1 MVFLSSQESVQ
12 GLFAFFRVTLNN
24 ATQPRTPAVVATNVR
39 VTLAGVKSRCA
50 SYPRPTIR
58 TSSARTPS
66 SPCERVADSF
76 PGYTLLRRGPLS
88 IARAVV
94 SPRVKRRATRVISRA
109 TEGEEKAEEAE
120 VEAAPRSGCR
130 TPCRSSPRLASLAM
144 RTTKDPV
151 SRTKAM
157 EQRGG

>member
-1 MVFLSSQESVQ
+1 M
-12 GLFAFFRVTLNN
+12 
-24 ATQPRTPAVVATNVR
+24 PAVVATNVR

-94 SPRVKRRATRVISRA
+94 DPRVKRRATRVISRA
-109 TEGEEKAEEAE
+109 TEEGEEKRDNSEVAKVADNEA
-120 VEAAPRSGCR
+120 
-130 TPCRSSPRLASLAM
+130 
-144 RTTKDPV
+144 KDPRAFFIV
-151 SRTKAM
+151 HQDALIELQCTRTL
-157 EQRGG
+157 